1 MKAMMHKKMLHHKVQ
16 FMTMQMNQGSTTA
29 TFAMEKKMFLGS
41 FLPLPHIFK
50 AGRTILI
57 DQVLIHQT
65 FLAKPFQLP
74 VNSGGSDGP
83 SLFTEMNHQVRY
95 REMFSL

>member
-29 TFAMEKKMFLGS
+29 TFAMEKKMFLGN

-50 AGRTILI
+50 AGRA
-57 DQVLIHQT
+57 VLVDKVFVYQT
-65 FLAKPFQLP
+65 FFTKPFQLP
-74 VNSGGSDGP
+74 VNRGGSHGLP
-83 SLFTEMNHQVRY
+83 LFTEMTDKLRY
-95 REMFSL
+95 REMLSL